1 MPVWPAIQHV
11 SFESPGLIAAEAK
24 VRGIDMPV
32 VRMDLGEELP
42 SARDIDG
49 LVVMG
54 GPMGV
59 NDKLEHDHLVG
70 EVELIRLSLEREIPV
85 LAVCLGA
92 QLMAAAA
99 GADVFQGP
107 VEEAGPGEVRLVAED
122 PVLGPA
128 GTDLPVIHWHQD
140 TFDIPAGARLLASS
154 DVYPHQAFAIGRAA
168 YGLQFHVEI
177 GLEAALVLRP
187 HFPFEVSEG
196 ELTRIE
202 TSGRRVI
209 SRFFDLA
216 TGPEI

>member
-42 SARDIDG
+42 SARDVDG

-99 GADVFQGP
+99 GADVFHGP
-107 VEEAGPGEVRLVAED
+107 VEETGPGEVSLVAED

-154 DVYPHQAFAIGRAA
+154 DG
-168 YGLQFHVEI
+168 
-177 GLEAALVLRP
+177 
-187 HFPFEVSEG
+187 
-196 ELTRIE
+196 
-202 TSGRRVI
+202 
-209 SRFFDLA
+209 
-216 TGPEI
+216 